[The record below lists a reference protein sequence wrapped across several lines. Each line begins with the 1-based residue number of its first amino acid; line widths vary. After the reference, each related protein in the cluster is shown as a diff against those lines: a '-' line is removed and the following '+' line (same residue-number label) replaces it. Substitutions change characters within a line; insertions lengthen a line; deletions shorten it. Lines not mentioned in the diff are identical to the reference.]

1 MPKSGSLRGSRRA
14 STASFLPLGRLPAT
28 WPRRPLRSV
37 LSTLACARSGSVSV
51 LKPGA
56 VGWRGPTGP

>member
-1 MPKSGSLRGSRRA
+1 MPKSGSLRGSRPA
-14 STASFLPLGRLPAT
+14 STVSSLPLGSLPVI

-37 LSTLACARSGSVSV
+37 LSTLACARSGSASV